1 MRGHAW
7 LCVTARG
14 SARRCATVYSDAR
27 RYSAM
32 RGGAWLCNGMRGHAV
47 LWLHMAAQG
56 YAWLRM
62 AMRGHTRLHMALHC
76 YAWLC
81 AAMHGYTRL
90 RMAAHGCECVRMRAT
105 RVRAC
110 ACARV
115 LARVRACA
123 PACMCACVRARARAR
138 VRAHVRACVRAWM
151 CSRARVPACARALVR
166 ARVPVRVHG
175 CMRGRVRARVPV
187 CVPARARA
195 CVCACARVRACKRL
209 CARGLGV
216 RACVGECLRAMRCV
230 RASSNTARN
239 SSLASASPLMPW
251 TQRPDAVLWPTPE
264 AVAAK
269 PMSKP
274 VARAKSAGAHVLPPV
289 CIRRCRRNEGHA
301 NECTHT
307 RAPDV
312 ANRANCAPG
321 PPPNRA
327 RVHTRGGGSFLDAE
341 STRALLGTHSSCNR
355 RQSARNPG
363 YDGARITRA
372 RQLGMRRATRRTM
385 PGRIVVTLRGSEYA
399 AVGRPHIRGQREVM
413 RSIGLHPCAWLAPAR
428 AEAKLVRTR
437 FRARQAPLIM
447 PCGSR
452 LRTGASRAPRQTWQR
467 ETRSH
472 HGALRGRGPC
482 VCSPGGGVG
491 PGAGVRAPIGRAA
504 PVVRCARKAQFR
516 ARASAR
522 DSARTSARHAGA
534 QHLFDTAIPCQL
546 KRADHLRPLKGT
558 PGSRQATAALPAGA
572 AVKLRGQ
579 SCAGGRRC
587 NVQSNQRLL
596 TCSGTA

>member
-1 MRGHAW
+1 
-7 LCVTARG
+7 
-14 SARRCATVYSDAR
+14 
-27 RYSAM
+27 
-32 RGGAWLCNGMRGHAV
+32 
-47 LWLHMAAQG
+47 
-56 YAWLRM
+56 
-62 AMRGHTRLHMALHC
+62 
-76 YAWLC
+76 
-81 AAMHGYTRL
+81 
-90 RMAAHGCECVRMRAT
+90 
-105 RVRAC
+105 
-110 ACARV
+110 
-115 LARVRACA
+115 
-123 PACMCACVRARARAR
+123 
-138 VRAHVRACVRAWM
+138 
-151 CSRARVPACARALVR
+151 
-166 ARVPVRVHG
+166 
-175 CMRGRVRARVPV
+175 
-187 CVPARARA
+187 
-195 CVCACARVRACKRL
+195 
-209 CARGLGV
+209 
-216 RACVGECLRAMRCV
+216 
-230 RASSNTARN
+230 
-239 SSLASASPLMPW
+239 
-251 TQRPDAVLWPTPE
+251 
-264 AVAAK
+264 
-269 PMSKP
+269 
-274 VARAKSAGAHVLPPV
+274 
-289 CIRRCRRNEGHA
+289 
-301 NECTHT
+301 
-307 RAPDV
+307 
-312 ANRANCAPG
+312 
-321 PPPNRA
+321 
-327 RVHTRGGGSFLDAE
+327 
-341 STRALLGTHSSCNR
+341 
-355 RQSARNPG
+355 
-363 YDGARITRA
+363 
-372 RQLGMRRATRRTM
+372 M
-385 PGRIVVTLRGSEYA
+385 PGRIVVTPHGSEYA
-399 AVGRPHIRGQREVM
+399 AAGRPHIRGQREVM

-522 DSARTSARHAGA
+522 DCARTSARHAGA